1 MTSDIS
7 SRSRMRRK
15 SHVRFCRRVERSD
28 PLGLVIGAKS
38 HKRVL
43 ICLLNSI
50 LNGKPHINDITLDP
64 NEYKKTSSDRKSIR
78 LDIAA
83 TSDDGTIFNIEIQCK
98 DEGNIGDRASF
109 YQSKLREG
117 KLKSGDDYSS
127 IPNII
132 SIWISADSLTHRKGC
147 VSEIV
152 SMYKDNGV
160 DPIEI
165 ASEKMRQF
173 IIELTKLEATP
184 KRFLNDMFT
193 VWMQFIRDP
202 NSIPPE
208 FLNIPEVKEAMD
220 ELTHMSA
227 DPETRAEY
235 DARVREMNRIYAGQ
249 TVKYK
254 EGLEEGEKIGIEKG
268 KAEGLEEG
276 RAEERAKAKAEKIES
291 AKKMLQDGLSI
302 DVVSKYSG
310 LSLDEIEKL

>member
-1 MTSDIS
+1 MIMC
-7 SRSRMRRK
+7 SRDCS
-15 SHVRFCRRVERSD
+15 C
-28 PLGLVIGAKS
+28 AKS

-43 ICLLNSI
+43 VCLLNSI

-64 NEYKKTSSDRKSIR
+64 NEYKKTSPDGKSIR

-117 KLKSGDDYSS
+117 KLKEGEDYSS

-132 SIWISADSLTHRKGC
+132 SIWISAEPLTHRKGC

-184 KRFLNDMFT
+184 KSFLNDMFT

-208 FLNIPEVKEAMD
+208 FLNISEVKEAMD
-220 ELTHMSA
+220 ELTQMSA
-227 DPETRAEY
+227 DPETRAAY

-249 TVKYK
+249 NLRYK
-254 EGLEEGEKIGIEKG
+254 EGIEKG
-268 KAEGLEEG
+268 RAEGEQIGEARG
-276 RAEERAKAKAEKIES
+276 RAEERAKAEAEKKELAEKAKAEKKES
-291 AKKMLQDGLSI
+291 ARKMLSKGLEIQDIADFTGLS
-302 DVVSKYSG
+302 VE
-310 LSLDEIEKL
+310 EIEALNLLRK

>member
-1 MTSDIS
+1 
-7 SRSRMRRK
+7 MRENE
-15 SHVRFCRRVERSD
+15 VELLPVKNDYVFAR
-28 PLGLVIGAKS
+28 LFGAKS

-43 ICLLNSI
+43 VCLLNSI

-64 NEYKKTSSDRKSIR
+64 NEYKKTSPDGKSIR

-109 YQSKLREG
+109 YQAKLREG
-117 KLKSGDDYSS
+117 KLKAGEDYSS

-132 SIWISADSLTHRKGC
+132 SIWISAEPLTHRKGC

-152 SMYKDNGV
+152 SMYKDNGI

-184 KRFLNDMFT
+184 KSFLNDMFT
-193 VWMQFIRDP
+193 IWMQFIRDP
-202 NSIPPE
+202 KSIPPE
-208 FLNIPEVKEAMD
+208 FLSISEVKEAMD
-220 ELTHMSA
+220 ELTRMSI

-235 DARVREMNRIYAGQ
+235 DARVREMNRLYASQ
-249 TVKYK
+249 KVKYD
-254 EGLEEGEKIGIEKG
+254 EGLEEGRKKGLAEGEKIGE
-268 KAEGLEEG
+268 ARG
-276 RAEERAKAKAEKIES
+276 RAEERAKAEAEKKELAEKAEAEKIES
-291 AKKMLQDGLSI
+291 ARKMLSDGLPI
-302 DVVSKYSG
+302 ELIAKYSG
-310 LSLDEIEKL
+310 LSIEEIEKLK